1 MSTNAMIERVAYI
14 GWRGIT
20 GCEVLDLHEE
30 LTGLIGPSGAGKS
43 TLVMCLD
50 YAILPDRRTLDIRP
64 ISDLHDSHNSGTD
77 SLASRINPA
86 YGYAY
91 VVLEIAGRDG
101 KQLIAGIHV
110 EPVDGRAHFT
120 PWLIRNVPENALLQD
135 LLSVRDGDS
144 EYFPDFPELKRHL
157 ASNGIDVTT
166 CRTVGEYGQ
175 ALYEAGIIPSSMTST
190 ADRTLYANLIE
201 TTFKG
206 GISQEVATKLKDYL
220 LPAQSQVQELVRGL
234 QECTNDV
241 LKTRSAVASA
251 TKELSI
257 LKSTYGVGKD
267 AVRTALRCIGDD
279 VKQAEETIQG
289 EQSTVANK
297 QVILDELEKS
307 IPSIVQQIEVTAQSK
322 KTALSNSLLELNLL
336 GDKKTSLWGARKERE
351 SKMEA
356 ASNRLK
362 RFNEGGKIWRKV
374 AGQYE
379 REGYEQV
386 NSRLQESIEGVARKI
401 YGIELEMRKLQ
412 EEDARLSSE
421 RSSTASEHLVE
432 LLGGQSLEQ
441 ALEHVSEKESVALEM
456 TLGGLTEGV
465 VGVDLD
471 ELVNIHPSQDIP
483 DMFWLGTKM
492 PSTRPIRETGDWYV
506 SAVADGY
513 IVASKDRA
521 SVFGSEARKMRRQT
535 IAKELNVLTEKHSI
549 QGQEKDRENEKLT
562 VLLKNDEVIQIYLHN
577 RQDTLAIDQA
587 AKDTKKAFEQSDSEY
602 KTAEVDYL
610 KIQEKIEKIEEP
622 YENSIKSLG
631 LTLSEK
637 RAKKPLLVRDIDEAE
652 KRIKAVNERLEFCRR
667 EHNEARLILGSE
679 FDRFCADA
687 MNAEIATHNV
697 YGSQAKRIAELCKSL
712 GDETVL
718 RYKSFVEVDSQERL
732 SIVRL
737 WPDLMSVVRETIS
750 IDLADRDGEDLME
763 AMQKNRANLDSDLA
777 RQENEVR
784 INARSIFL
792 NINSAVR
799 SQKVKIDKLS
809 RLGQNIQ
816 FGNVTGIRIQ
826 LSPRSEML
834 NILEQFAD
842 QLSLFNKEKPVDQV
856 MKEFFEEASSGGIKM
871 DGEHL
876 LDYRN
881 YVDLVIESRRMVGQ
895 WEPAASLSGGESIG
909 CGLAIALMLTR
920 SIANR
925 VEAGGDGIK
934 TDQIRPLFAVDEAN
948 RLDPAGQKM
957 LVEFAKREHFQLLV
971 TAPSLK
977 PNFNCTLYA
986 LSRIFTPEE
995 RLIIRGVRVRNTVS
1009 EVAA

>member
-1 MSTNAMIERVAYI
+1 
-14 GWRGIT
+14 
-20 GCEVLDLHEE
+20 
-30 LTGLIGPSGAGKS
+30 
-43 TLVMCLD
+43 
-50 YAILPDRRTLDIRP
+50 
-64 ISDLHDSHNSGTD
+64 
-77 SLASRINPA
+77 
-86 YGYAY
+86 
-91 VVLEIAGRDG
+91 
-101 KQLIAGIHV
+101 
-110 EPVDGRAHFT
+110 
-120 PWLIRNVPENALLQD
+120 
-135 LLSVRDGDS
+135 
-144 EYFPDFPELKRHL
+144 
-157 ASNGIDVTT
+157 
-166 CRTVGEYGQ
+166 
-175 ALYEAGIIPSSMTST
+175 
-190 ADRTLYANLIE
+190 
-201 TTFKG
+201 
-206 GISQEVATKLKDYL
+206 
-220 LPAQSQVQELVRGL
+220 
-234 QECTNDV
+234 
-241 LKTRSAVASA
+241 
-251 TKELSI
+251 
-257 LKSTYGVGKD
+257 
-267 AVRTALRCIGDD
+267 
-279 VKQAEETIQG
+279 
-289 EQSTVANK
+289 
-297 QVILDELEKS
+297 
-307 IPSIVQQIEVTAQSK
+307 
-322 KTALSNSLLELNLL
+322 
-336 GDKKTSLWGARKERE
+336 
-351 SKMEA
+351 
-356 ASNRLK
+356 
-362 RFNEGGKIWRKV
+362 
-374 AGQYE
+374 
-379 REGYEQV
+379 
-386 NSRLQESIEGVARKI
+386 
-401 YGIELEMRKLQ
+401 
-412 EEDARLSSE
+412 
-421 RSSTASEHLVE
+421 
-432 LLGGQSLEQ
+432 
-441 ALEHVSEKESVALEM
+441 
-456 TLGGLTEGV
+456 
-465 VGVDLD
+465 
-471 ELVNIHPSQDIP
+471 
-483 DMFWLGTKM
+483 
-492 PSTRPIRETGDWYV
+492 
-506 SAVADGY
+506 
-513 IVASKDRA
+513 
-521 SVFGSEARKMRRQT
+521 
-535 IAKELNVLTEKHSI
+535 
-549 QGQEKDRENEKLT
+549 
-562 VLLKNDEVIQIYLHN
+562 
-577 RQDTLAIDQA
+577 
-587 AKDTKKAFEQSDSEY
+587 
-602 KTAEVDYL
+602 
-610 KIQEKIEKIEEP
+610 
-622 YENSIKSLG
+622 
-631 LTLSEK
+631 
-637 RAKKPLLVRDIDEAE
+637 
-652 KRIKAVNERLEFCRR
+652 
-667 EHNEARLILGSE
+667 
-679 FDRFCADA
+679 